1 MLFTVKKRK
10 TLSLFEG
17 LLKKTTKE
25 LNLKIGKK
33 TYVYYNH

>member
-17 LLKKTTKE
+17 L
-25 LNLKIGKK
+25 NLKIGKK